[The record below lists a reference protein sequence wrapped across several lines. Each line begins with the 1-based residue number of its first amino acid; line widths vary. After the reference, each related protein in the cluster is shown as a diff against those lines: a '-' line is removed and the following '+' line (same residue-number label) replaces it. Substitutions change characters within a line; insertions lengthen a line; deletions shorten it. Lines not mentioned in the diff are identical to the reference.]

1 MPLKLLA
8 QLDAAMLGIGDYQ
21 RELADAPVLLDR
33 AETSIRVF
41 KEIRSKLAELAPN
54 LHELKGVAAG
64 FRQADPIVRQHSEI
78 VKQKVKDEQI
88 DPALGKELVAIISS
102 AAFSLREA
110 AEVRTGELNRAAG
123 KVDGLYLAAKTAF
136 AELTSVLESARRA
149 KEAEKEEAE
158 EDWSGR
164 GTENGQRPVEA
175 AGNGNGKGKVVPL
188 KKSPQKSAVRVKRL
202 KKDPAV
208 VAAEEPA
215 PTPEVPSA

>member
-21 RELADAPVLLDR
+21 HELTDAPVLLDR

-41 KEIRSKLAELAPN
+41 KEIRAKLAELAPT

-78 VKQKVKDEQI
+78 VKQKVKDEQL
-88 DPALGKELVAIISS
+88 DPALGKELVAIVSA

-110 AEVRTGELNRAAG
+110 AEVRTGELNRLAG

-136 AELTSVLESARRA
+136 AELTNVLDSARRA
-149 KEAEKEEAE
+149 KEEES

-175 AGNGNGKGKVVPL
+175 SGNGNGKGKVVPL
-188 KKSPQKSAVRVKRL
+188 KKSPQKSAARVKRL
-202 KKDPAV
+202 KKEEVAP
-208 VAAEEPA
+208 AAER
-215 PTPEVPSA
+215 TPEVPSA